1 MDNILISACLLG
13 INCKYNG
20 SNNYIKEV
28 EELKKYY
35 NLIPVCP
42 EILGGLSV
50 PRDPSEINENKVI
63 SINGKD
69 NTKAYHLGAK
79 QALDIAKNN
88 NCKFIILKDKS
99 PSCGMMSYDGTFSH
113 KLIDQKGITTK
124 LLLENG
130 FRVYTENDINYIL
143 KKKI

>member
-28 EELKKYY
+28 EELKKCY

-42 EILGGLSV
+42 EVLGGLSV
-50 PRDPSEINENKVI
+50 PRDPSEINDNKVV

-69 NTKAYHLGAK
+69 NTYAYHLGAK
-79 QALDIAKNN
+79 QALDIAKKN
-88 NCKFIILKDKS
+88 NCKFAILKDKS
-99 PSCGMMSYDGTFSH
+99 PSCGSVSYDGTFSH

-124 LLLENG
+124 LLIENG
-130 FRVYTENDINYIL
+130 FTVYTENDIHYIL
-143 KKKI
+143 KMKI